1 MITIENLQRML
12 DLENGIIHDQVN
24 GLTNADSLIQPQ
36 PGGNCLNWVLGHLL
50 TNQLEIL
57 EALGA
62 KLPFNPLEVS
72 RYARNSEPIIGD
84 GEGVLPLEELVKLH
98 DQTHTTLNTL
108 LAAMKEEDFERE
120 IQVRERNMTLGWR
133 VFFLHF
139 HYTYHLGQLEFLRQ
153 LAGKLDKI
161 I

>member
-1 MITIENLQRML
+1 MITIQNLQRML
-12 DLENGIIHDQVN
+12 DMENGIIHDQVN
-24 GLTNADSLIQPQ
+24 GLTHAESLIQPQ

-50 TNQLEIL
+50 TNQLQII
-57 EALGA
+57 EAVGA
-62 KLPFNPLEVS
+62 VPPFDSQVVS
-72 RYARNSEPIIGD
+72 RYVRNSEPIFGD
-84 GEGVLPLEELVKLH
+84 GEGVLPLEELIKLH
-98 DQTHTTLNTL
+98 DQTHATLNTL
-108 LAAMKEEDFERE
+108 LTAMKEEDFERE
-120 IQVRERNMTLGWR
+120 IEVRERKMTLGWR